1 MLARPPEQGLS
12 PLRWYVAKVKA
23 RNERRVG
30 ADLALLGIQVFGP
43 ELLVVKG
50 GKQRTEPL
58 FPGYVFI
65 NVDSNAATWAM
76 VKWAHGISYIL
87 PDSDCPAP
95 VSNDLVSQIEAR
107 LESWN
112 SGGWA
117 EAFQRGDK
125 VVLEGGPLS
134 NLDAIFQRYI
144 PGKQRCEVLV
154 SLMGRPHN
162 VAVNITD
169 LPSVAI
175 KRRFA
180 EARPAEK

>member
-1 MLARPPEQGLS
+1 MN
-12 PLRWYVAKVKA
+12 WYVARVKA

-30 ADLALLGIQVFGP
+30 ADLALLGIEVFGP
-43 ELLVVKG
+43 ELLVAKG

-65 NVDSNAATWAM
+65 KLDSSAATWAM

-87 PDSDCPAP
+87 PDSAYPTPLPDE
-95 VSNDLVSQIEAR
+95 LVAEVESR
-107 LESWN
+107 LDRWN
-112 SGGWA
+112 GGGWA
-117 EAFQRGDK
+117 EAFKPGDK

-134 NLDAIFQRYI
+134 KLDAIFQRYI

-169 LPSVAI
+169 LPSVSTR
-175 KRRFA
+175 RRFT